1 MKFRYNH
8 LFELSKYTPQ
18 QINSLYNNTGYGNL
32 CKNYNLAQ
40 QYLTTKLYQNQ
51 IVDVVQCDFCNL
63 DKNINNCFVI
73 FESDYLPVSFI
84 QIIKKQS
91 GLILVNSQWM
101 RNVVLSETQCNEN
114 RIIKI
119 PYLENFKKLD
129 KYKSLKVQSK
139 NKLVFY
145 TIADYKYVKNLLNLF
160 DAFNIAFKGYEDVQ
174 LIIKTSHAEFLQQ
187 SLYKRKEK
195 FPKITII
202 NNMLSQIEIFKLHL
216 TGDVYISTALSVGW
230 EIPPFQSSYFGNLLM
245 CGNHSAFTQ
254 WVDFDNTI
262 TLESYKKVIPLREYS
277 DGRFKNIHSGGWM
290 INMIDTEEIIKKLIY
305 VYNNYN
311 ELKSKKQ
318 DLSKF
323 SIQNIDYW
331 IQLNK
336 TKQK

>member
-1 MKFRYNH
+1 MKFRYNY
-8 LFELSKYTPQ
+8 LFELLNYTKE
-18 QINSLYNNTGYGNL
+18 QINYLYNNTGYGNL

-40 QYLTTKLYQNQ
+40 KYLKSKLYQNQ
-51 IVDVVQCDFCNL
+51 IIDIVQCDFCNL
-63 DKNINNCFVI
+63 DKSLENCFVI
-73 FESDYLPVSFI
+73 FESDYLPISFI
-84 QIIKKQS
+84 EVIKRQK

-101 RNVVLSETQCNEN
+101 KNVVLNETQCNEK

-119 PYLENFKKLD
+119 PYLQNFKKLD
-129 KYKSLKVQSK
+129 KYKSLKIEKSSR
-139 NKLVFY
+139 LVFY
-145 TIADYKYVKNLLNLF
+145 TIADYKCVKNLLSLF
-160 DAFNIAFKGYEDVQ
+160 DAFNIAFKDNESVQ

-216 TGDVYISTALSVGW
+216 IGDIYISTALSVGW
-230 EIPPFQSSYFGNLLM
+230 EIPPFQSLYFGNLLI
-245 CGNHSAFTQ
+245 CGNHSAYTQ
-254 WVDFDNTI
+254 WVDFNSAI
-262 TLESYKKVIPLREYS
+262 ELESYKKIIPLKEYS
-277 DGRFKNIHSGGWM
+277 NGRFKNIHSNGWM
-290 INMIDTEEIIKKLIY
+290 INMINSEEIIKKLLY

-311 ELKSKKQ
+311 EIKSRKQ

-336 TKQK
+336 TK